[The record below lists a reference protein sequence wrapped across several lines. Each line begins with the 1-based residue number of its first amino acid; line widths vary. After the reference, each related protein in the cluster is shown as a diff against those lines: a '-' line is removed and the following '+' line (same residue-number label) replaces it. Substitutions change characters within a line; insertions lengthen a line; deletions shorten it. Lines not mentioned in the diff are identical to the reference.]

1 MAWSS
6 HVSSS
11 RTENVAIF
19 SVLHTTHHRHC
30 QISKCRDPLRRFTKT
45 VDLRFA
51 TCQSLADC
59 VDCEHQKLP
68 PPCITMLF
76 VCLFVWSQT
85 NMDSHNIAILYFVI
99 QSNESLR
106 MQEHLART
114 IDEILSL
121 QNCVEVF
128 SNVAREFRKICLK
141 GLSRMIQ
148 DSLKF
153 PTNCSKQ
160 SLKQIFLCIVVSL
173 RF

>member
-1 MAWSS
+1 MLIIQTLSIQKEHIADLLLRAAGLQSIERQLTYAMNEYQPPTWHGP

-11 RTENVAIF
+11 RTANVAIF

-76 VCLFVWSQT
+76 VCLFV
-85 NMDSHNIAILYFVI
+85 
-99 QSNESLR
+99 
-106 MQEHLART
+106 
-114 IDEILSL
+114 
-121 QNCVEVF
+121 
-128 SNVAREFRKICLK
+128 CLVPNK
-141 GLSRMIQ
+141 YG
-148 DSLKF
+148 
-153 PTNCSKQ
+153 
-160 SLKQIFLCIVVSL
+160 
-173 RF
+173 